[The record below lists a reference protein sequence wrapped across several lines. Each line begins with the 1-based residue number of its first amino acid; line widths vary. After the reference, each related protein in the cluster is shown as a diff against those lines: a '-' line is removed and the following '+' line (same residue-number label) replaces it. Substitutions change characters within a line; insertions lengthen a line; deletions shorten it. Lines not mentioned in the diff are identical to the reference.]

1 MGDRR
6 FLLVAVAALAVAATA
21 AAGVFRYLRVAE
33 ARARVPMAPLV
44 VAARDLPEGHR
55 LVAADLRVAEVP
67 RGTRPETGF
76 AHRDSV
82 LGRVTRVAVFSGE
95 ALVTGRLA
103 PLGASAGLEVKIT
116 PGKRAMAVK
125 IDEVAGV
132 SGLIQPNSR
141 VDVLV
146 TLREEGNS
154 DQQRA
159 KLFMANM
166 RVLAVGTQLERGPDG
181 RPVDATTVALE
192 VSPAEA
198 EQLAVAAN
206 QGKIQLVLRGY
217 GDPDTV
223 RTAGAS
229 AQAMLRRLAVPVEP
243 APPPPPRPR
252 AAMRPAPTAAAMV
265 LPATPLAAPPAP
277 AAPPAAPRRDSAV
290 VQVYRRTALTQQKVA
305 RPDGTRPDSTPR
317 P

>member
-6 FLLVAVAALAVAATA
+6 YLVVVAAALAVAVTA

-44 VAARDLPEGHR
+44 VAAHDLAEGHR

-67 RGTRPETGF
+67 RGTRPEAGF
-76 AHRDSV
+76 ARPDSV
-82 LGRVTRVAVFSGE
+82 LGRVTRVAVFAGE
-95 ALVTGRLA
+95 ALVPGRLA

-146 TLREEGNS
+146 TLREDGNP

-166 RVLAVGTQLERGPDG
+166 RVLSVGTQLERGPDG
-181 RPVDATTVALE
+181 QPVDATTAALE

-198 EQLAVAAN
+198 EQLAVAVN

-229 AQAMLRRLAVPVEP
+229 AQAMLRRLAVPGEAAPVAEPMRRARLPLP
-243 APPPPPRPR
+243 APRPL
-252 AAMRPAPTAAAMV
+252 A
-265 LPATPLAAPPAP
+265 AAPPAP
-277 AAPPAAPRRDSAV
+277 APPAPPPGAVPAPRRDSAV

-305 RPDGTRPDSTPR
+305 RPDGARPDSTPR